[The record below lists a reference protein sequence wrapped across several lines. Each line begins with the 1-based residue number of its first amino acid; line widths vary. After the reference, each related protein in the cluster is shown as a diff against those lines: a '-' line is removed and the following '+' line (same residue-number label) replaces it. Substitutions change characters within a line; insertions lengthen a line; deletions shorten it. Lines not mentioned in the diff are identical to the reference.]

1 MECSRIKDL
10 LSEYIDDVLDSQT
23 KAEIDQHLSTC
34 ETCSGDLA
42 SMKALV
48 EKLRTLEPVKAPDDF
63 LEKLHE
69 RMEPRMSFK
78 KAMRILFI
86 PGRIKIPLELATAAV
101 VGILIFSLI
110 NIQQSQK
117 MMSSIQESS
126 SDIEISEDN
135 SMHMAETKKIK
146 RAYKYESDLEETR
159 APELAKKREVIQLA
173 LLLKKDRASRIHHP
187 KEDTAGMRYSGKA
200 EKRTRIARQTVP
212 DDDTKAETL
221 EKEDMFKE
229 RATEESPLLK
239 GKPVS
244 PTSGLSETLS
254 EVKNR
259 IHLMDG
265 KVISVEYDNQ
275 TGYPKFLRAEIPA
288 ENYLSFI
295 AKIKDIATFQVPPP
309 TLPTKSP
316 EHIEIHITLIGF

>member
-1 MECSRIKDL
+1 MECSGIKDL

-23 KAEIDQHLSTC
+23 KAEIDQHLFTC
-34 ETCSGDLA
+34 EACSGDLA

-48 EKLRTLEPVKAPDDF
+48 EKLRSLAPVKAPDDF

-126 SDIEISEDN
+126 SDVEISEDN

-173 LLLKKDRASRIHHP
+173 LLLKKDRAYITYHP
-187 KEDTAGMRYSGKA
+187 KEDTAGLGYSGKA
-200 EKRTRIARQTVP
+200 EKRARIARQAVP
-212 DDDTKAETL
+212 GDETKAETL
-221 EKEDMFKE
+221 EKEDMFAE
-229 RATEESPLLK
+229 RVTEESPQLK

-265 KVISVEYDNQ
+265 KVISIEYDNQ
-275 TGYPKFLRAEIPA
+275 TGHPKSLHAEIPA
-288 ENYLSFI
+288 KNYLSFI
-295 AKIKDIATFQVPPP
+295 DKLKNIATFQIPPP
-309 TLPTKSP
+309 TLPTRST
-316 EHIEIHITLIGF
+316 ERIEIHISFMPL